1 MLTALL
7 SVVLLGATV
16 APAPTVEAAPIAAKT
31 TPVSTMDTA
40 LMAVVI
46 MVPPTQ
52 VVNPLTGTKDDQT
65 TVMWALLNGWVA
77 DQADGDLSNTRY
89 VKYPQSFWKFT
100 GLGDPT
106 VAKSREIGA
115 TELDRQIQAATQSN
129 QPIVV
134 VGYSQGSSVN
144 KWWLDWAKEGKITD
158 LPDPSMLSFVNLGN
172 PNRPNGG
179 PAERFKGL
187 FIPIIDMS
195 FDGATPSDTPYKVTE
210 VAHEYDGISD
220 FPVFVLNPLADINAL
235 MGMAFVHAFY
245 DDIDLNDPNNIV
257 THDGNL
263 TDVLVHTPVLPIMQP
278 LYIAAH
284 LVGRTETPV
293 LDAISGPLRVII
305 DSAYDRTTA
314 EATPANFGNPF
325 QNLDMD
331 ELKASLDQSA
341 DILLRGAPGS
351 TSSRTFTQFPDLREV
366 AKVLTTSPLDTPA
379 LNRAAVQS
387 AEKYLYGTPKAPAA
401 TPPAVAKEPEPEAVV
416 APQPKDED
424 VAKDSTPQPVDKPA
438 VPKLPSRPK
447 LPKLPSLG
455 IKPPTL
461 RGSLPSAGTNTPS
474 SPRTVKSGPRP
485 GDGLRSL
492 ADRVHKLTHPDA
504 ATSGKPDRVGASS
517 SPRKHE
523 PRGSE
528 RNGGDSDGS
537 K

>member
-1 MLTALL
+1 MRALLTLGALL
-7 SVVLLGATV
+7 SIVVLGVATTPV
-16 APAPTVEAAPIAAKT
+16 PATEAAPLPAST
-31 TPVSTMDTA
+31 TRTLTA
-40 LMAVVI
+40 NPNLMATVI
-46 MVPPTQ
+46 VVPPTQ
-52 VVNPLTGTKDDQT
+52 VVNPLTGTKDNQMG
-65 TVMWALLNGWVA
+65 VMLSLLNGWVA
-77 DQADGDLSNTRY
+77 DQADDIDDVRY
-89 VKYPQSFWKFT
+89 VQYPQSVWWLT
-100 GLGDPT
+100 GPGDPT

-115 TELDRQIQAATQSN
+115 TELNRQIQAAMQSG

-187 FIPIIDMS
+187 FVPIIDMS

-220 FPVFVLNPLADINAL
+220 FPVYVLNPLADINAL

-245 DDIDLNDPNNIV
+245 DDMDLDDPNNIV

-263 TDVLVHTPVLPIMQP
+263 TDILVHTPVLPIMQP

-331 ELKASLDQSA
+331 ELKASIDKSV
-341 DILLRGAPGS
+341 DDLLHGRSSS
-351 TSSRTFTQFPDLREV
+351 TREFTQFPDLHEV
-366 AKVLTTSPLDTPA
+366 ADVLTASPLDTQA
-379 LNRAAVQS
+379 LNRAAVKS
-387 AEKYLYGTPKAPAA
+387 AEKYLYGTPKAPVV
-401 TPPAVAKEPEPEAVV
+401 TPPAAREPEPETV
-416 APQPKDED
+416 ATPQSKDED
-424 VAKDSTPQPVDKPA
+424 VAKDSTSQPANKPIA
-438 VPKLPSRPK
+438 PKLPKLPK
-447 LPKLPSLG
+447 LPELPKLPSLG
-455 IKPPTL
+455 IKPPTSGNPQSST
-461 RGSLPSAGTNTPS
+461 RTS
-474 SPRTVKSGPRP
+474 SPSQPAKPGWKP
-485 GDGLRSL
+485 GDGLKSV
-492 ADRVHKLTHPDA
+492 AKRVHQLTHSNA
-504 ATSGKPDRVGASS
+504 APSGKPDKVGT
-517 SPRKHE
+517 SPSPKHE
-523 PRGSE
+523 PSGRKPHG
-528 RNGGDSDGS
+528 DGS